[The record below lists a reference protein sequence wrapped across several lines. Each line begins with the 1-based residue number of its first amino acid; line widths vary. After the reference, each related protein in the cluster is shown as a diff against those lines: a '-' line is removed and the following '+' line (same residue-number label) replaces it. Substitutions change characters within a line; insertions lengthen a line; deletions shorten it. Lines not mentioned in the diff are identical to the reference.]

1 MAIFVFFWKRLV
13 ELEQMMFWK
22 MWGYLF
28 MSDRSFFWKV
38 LKLVGFLG
46 LKEQK
51 TAYIQKI
58 LETSKTIN
66 KKSAITMA
74 K

>member
-1 MAIFVFFWKRLV
+1 
-13 ELEQMMFWK
+13 
-22 MWGYLF
+22 

-66 KKSAITMA
+66 KKSAIAMA